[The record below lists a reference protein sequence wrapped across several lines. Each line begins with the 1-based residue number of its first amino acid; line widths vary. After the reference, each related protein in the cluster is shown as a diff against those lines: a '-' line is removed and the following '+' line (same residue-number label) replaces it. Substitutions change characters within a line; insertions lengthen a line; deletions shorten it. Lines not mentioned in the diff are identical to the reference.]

1 MRIKHIY
8 SHLNALEGLKAHYPE
23 RWDEIQSII
32 ENVDA
37 STLITKKSKEKT
49 MLGKLVYSPKE
60 INACFKKEFGDR
72 GWMENRHN
80 YYVTSDEKH
89 TRDIADLDY
98 DEQGK
103 YLQIAGLNDKKY
115 FKSYHQI
122 DFVLDKIAIELQ
134 LGKYA
139 FIEFDLFVKHLRYY
153 EMRDIDYAIEI
164 VPTKNFQIRMS
175 SGPGYYERA
184 LTHIIRQGR
193 GRPALPF
200 ILLGIEPEELD

>member
-1 MRIKHIY
+1 MKIKHIY
-8 SHLNALEGLKAHYPE
+8 SHLNALEGLKAHHRE

-32 ENVDA
+32 ENIDA
-37 STLITKKSKEKT
+37 STLITKKSKEKS

-98 DEQGK
+98 DDQRK
-103 YLQIAGLNDKKY
+103 YLQITGLTSKKY

-153 EMRDIDYAIEI
+153 EMRTLIMQL
-164 VPTKNFQIRMS
+164 K
-175 SGPGYYERA
+175 
-184 LTHIIRQGR
+184 LC
-193 GRPALPF
+193 LPKIF
-200 ILLGIEPEELD
+200 KAECLQDQDTMKEP